1 MPIEACLVARGSV
14 ILAEFSPPSTNFSV
28 IASKLVQQIPASPD
42 SKKSYSYDTYNFHYL
57 VERGIT
63 YLCMTD
69 QQMGYRVPYAFLFD
83 LASRFRGT
91 YAERIQTA
99 GAMAMND
106 SFSRVIKERMDFFSN
121 DKQADKINKVKADLD
136 ETKNVMF
143 QNIDKVLQRGE
154 QIETLV
160 DKTDELNL
168 HATSFKKKST
178 QLKRKMWWKNTK
190 LCCILVCIVVL
201 LLGGGIVIA
210 CWKLGVFDMLTKND
224 SSGSTTGGTTGAG
237 SSSTGTT
244 HSTTAALDFL
254 VFKIH

>member
-168 HATSFKKKST
+168 HATSFKKKIHST
-178 QLKRKMWWKNTK
+178 Q
-190 LCCILVCIVVL
+190 
-201 LLGGGIVIA
+201 
-210 CWKLGVFDMLTKND
+210 TKNVVEKYQIVLY
-224 SSGSTTGGTTGAG
+224 SCMHCCVASWRRYRHCLLEIGGFRYVDEERFIGKYHG
-237 SSSTGTT
+237 G
-244 HSTTAALDFL
+244 HNRRR
-254 VFKIH
+254 